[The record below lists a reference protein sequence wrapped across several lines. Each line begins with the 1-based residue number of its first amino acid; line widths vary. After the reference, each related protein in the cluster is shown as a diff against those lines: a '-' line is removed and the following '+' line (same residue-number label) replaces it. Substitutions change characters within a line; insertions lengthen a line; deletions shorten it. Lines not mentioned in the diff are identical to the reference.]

1 MPSQPEGA
9 GCSGGH
15 RQPRGYPGGQEGSE
29 QLARKALSSM
39 KGDSGREG
47 TEIGM
52 PWTLLNG
59 AELEEGLGERRPDR
73 RGRRLKWSAAEW
85 TEGAAAGEVRCW
97 IDVGAVATR
106 VGRR

>member
-1 MPSQPEGA
+1 MLRRAPA
-9 GCSGGH
+9 AK
-15 RQPRGYPGGQEGSE
+15 RIPGGLEGIE
-29 QLARKALSSM
+29 QPANKALSSM
-39 KGDSGREG
+39 KGDSGRKG
-47 TEIGM
+47 PEIGM

-59 AELEEGLGERRPDR
+59 AELEEGLGERRPVR

-85 TEGAAAGEVRCW
+85 TDRATAGEVRCW